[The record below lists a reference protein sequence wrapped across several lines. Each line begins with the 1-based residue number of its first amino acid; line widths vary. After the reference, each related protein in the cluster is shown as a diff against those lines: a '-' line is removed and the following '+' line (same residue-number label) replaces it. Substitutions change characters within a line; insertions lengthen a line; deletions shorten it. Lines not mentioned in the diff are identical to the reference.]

1 MNLHYVPKN
10 EEDLKAYQE
19 DIKNRGFRNSFEFIE
34 GRYKGMY
41 PDEVK
46 RIKDSWS
53 GVFDIERWNV
63 FDVQANIWH
72 IKKEWVKCIIKP
84 GEQIPKE
91 YIMD

>member
-1 MNLHYVPKN
+1 
-10 EEDLKAYQE
+10 
-19 DIKNRGFRNSFEFIE
+19 
-34 GRYKGMY
+34 MY

-53 GVFDIERWNV
+53 RVFDIERWNV